1 MSRGDMNEGGAE
13 QGDTSEHMQSDSQ
26 RGTRGWSPAARDLLV
41 NLPPPPRRYGHP
53 SFPAPWD
60 HLPSLPVSASA
71 LGKLETSA

>member
-41 NLPPPPRRYGHP
+41 NLPPPPPPPPHP
-53 SFPAPWD
+53 PFPAPRD
-60 HLPSLPVSASA
+60 HPPSPPASTTA
-71 LGKLETSA
+71 LG